1 MSEVILS
8 QAITDQS
15 ISLLTRSFDSLTLSI
30 YKATRLGEGIAR
42 LVKAIKYPTGELLN
56 LSPYYLYSLCR
67 LVRIT
72 TLA

>member
-30 YKATRLGEGIAR
+30 YIKPRRLGEGIAR
-42 LVKAIKYPTGELLN
+42 LGE
-56 LSPYYLYSLCR
+56 SYKISDWR
-67 LVRIT
+67 V
-72 TLA
+72 A